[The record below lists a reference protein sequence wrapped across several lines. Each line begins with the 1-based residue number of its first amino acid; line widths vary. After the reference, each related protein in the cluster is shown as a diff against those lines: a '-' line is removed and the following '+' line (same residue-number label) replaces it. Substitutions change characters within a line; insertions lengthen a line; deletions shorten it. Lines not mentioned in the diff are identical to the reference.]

1 LLNLHNEEEQTKLIQ
16 KLTSDFNKLFKKRVK
31 TEKELCLLSALLS
44 EKLWEN
50 ATKTYE
56 GLEFKVELSN
66 LVLCIWFFEEKKLQ
80 KHFLYS
86 KQKIS
91 KVAQTL
97 KSDDAA
103 TVEQNNRTLA
113 NHINQNLHKYLVLE
127 LPEKKSF
134 LTKLKNN
141 SLV

>member
-1 LLNLHNEEEQTKLIQ
+1 M
-16 KLTSDFNKLFKKRVK
+16 
-31 TEKELCLLSALLS
+31 
-44 EKLWEN
+44 
-50 ATKTYE
+50 
-56 GLEFKVELSN
+56 
-66 LVLCIWFFEEKKLQ
+66 VLCIWLFEEKKLQ

-91 KVAQTL
+91 KISKTL

-103 TVEQNNRTLA
+103 AVEKNNRTLA
-113 NHINQNLHKYLVLE
+113 NHINQNLHKYLALE

-141 SLV
+141 PLV